1 MSGLK
6 FNEFEFLSEKELER
20 VSRETLAYWSDSVP
34 VLNNGYDQEHIIAP
48 VELEN
53 NPNVLGFERDFDK
66 DGRLLG
72 IDGLPV

>member
-6 FNEFEFLSEKELER
+6 INEFEFLSQEEFDS

-34 VLNNGYDQEHIIAP
+34 VLSNGYDREHIIAP
-48 VELEN
+48 FELEDTS
-53 NPNVLGFERDFDK
+53 NVLGLNKDFDGK
-66 DGRLLG
+66 GRLLG